1 MVLRLAWYRFGL
13 FLYRASSFFLSLSMS
28 FRLALL
34 MIVEMALWHREGMSS
49 MFGVSGSWRIVVACV
64 VGWGFSFVRF
74 LAEGCVCVGCVV
86 VLFLV
91 IWLLAS
97 FRSFVRRL
105 SCLLSEWVRGVCI
118 FSVVGG
124 VLVCAIGHVFCASSW
139 YAFSMVII
147 WSAAWSVWD
156 VVILAVSVSLAR

>member
-1 MVLRLAWYRFGL
+1 MGLRLAWYRFGL
-13 FLYRASSFFLSLSMS
+13 FLYRASSFFLSFSMS
-28 FRLALL
+28 FRLALF

-49 MFGVSGSWRIVVACV
+49 MFGDSGSWRMVVACV
-64 VGWGFSFVRF
+64 VGWGFSVLRSVSV
-74 LAEGCVCVGCVV
+74 GWVDVGCVV

-91 IWLLAS
+91 MRLLAS

-118 FSVVGG
+118 FSGVGG

-147 WSAAWSVWD
+147 CSAALYIWD
-156 VVILAVSVSLAR
+156 VVIVEVSVRLAR

>member
-1 MVLRLAWYRFGL
+1 
-13 FLYRASSFFLSLSMS
+13 MS

-49 MFGVSGSWRIVVACV
+49 MFGVSGSWRMVEACV
-64 VGWGFSFVRF
+64 DGWGFSFLRSSSV
-74 LAEGCVCVGCVV
+74 GWVCVDCVD

-91 IWLLAS
+91 MRLLAP

-118 FSVVGG
+118 FSGVGG
-124 VLVCAIGHVFCASSW
+124 GLVCAIGHVFCASSW
-139 YAFSMVII
+139 YALSMLII
-147 WSAAWSVWD
+147 WSAALSIWD
-156 VVILAVSVSLAR
+156 VVMLAVSVSLAR

>member
-1 MVLRLAWYRFGL
+1 M
-13 FLYRASSFFLSLSMS
+13 
-28 FRLALL
+28 
-34 MIVEMALWHREGMSS
+34 
-49 MFGVSGSWRIVVACV
+49 ACV

-105 SCLLSEWVRGVCI
+105 SCLLSEWVRGVYI
-118 FSVVGG
+118 FSGVWG
-124 VLVCAIGHVFCASSW
+124 VLGCAIGHVFCASSW
-139 YAFSMVII
+139 YALSMVII
-147 WSAAWSVWD
+147 LSAALSIWD
-156 VVILAVSVSLAR
+156 VMILAVSVSLAR

>member
-1 MVLRLAWYRFGL
+1 M
-13 FLYRASSFFLSLSMS
+13 
-28 FRLALL
+28 
-34 MIVEMALWHREGMSS
+34 
-49 MFGVSGSWRIVVACV
+49 VVACV
-64 VGWGFSFVRF
+64 VGWGFSVLRF
-74 LAEGCVCVGCVV
+74 ASVGWVCVGCVV

-91 IWLLAS
+91 MWFLAS

-118 FSVVGG
+118 FSGGGG

-147 WSAAWSVWD
+147 WSAALSIWD
-156 VVILAVSVSLAR
+156 VVILVVSVSLAK

>member
-1 MVLRLAWYRFGL
+1 MVLRLAWYLFWL
-13 FLYRASSFFLSLSMS
+13 FLYRASSCFLSFLIS

-34 MIVEMALWHREGMSS
+34 IIIEMALWHREGMSS
-49 MFGVSGSWRIVVACV
+49 MFGVSGSWRMVLACDI
-64 VGWGFSFVRF
+64 GWGFSFVGSVSVGWVF
-74 LAEGCVCVGCVV
+74 VGCVV

-91 IWLLAS
+91 MRFLVS

-124 VLVCAIGHVFCASSW
+124 VLV
-139 YAFSMVII
+139 
-147 WSAAWSVWD
+147 
-156 VVILAVSVSLAR
+156 